1 MAKKKKKKAGGA
13 IVRRGVTVL
22 LALILICAVTFV
34 ITVNWIDVRARE
46 TETVPA
52 LFGNGFVP
60 ITSDVAQEPFVRGD
74 LVVMSQNGPYA
85 VGDCVLIENT
95 TDLPN
100 EELIDG
106 RFVLV
111 RILAENDG
119 SFQIVTRTS
128 SPQLMTITPAQV
140 LGTVAYV
147 VKGVGTLFDFVR
159 MPVGFFVMILVPFF
173 VLIVWIAVLSFLAHR
188 RRIKEAM
195 VQEEADETE
204 SEQTLRIDMI
214 NENVSVT
221 EETVD
226 LQKNEEPKQD
236 SEQESKQQTVP
247 ESVETAKEPVP
258 AKAEEDKLNPQPPVA
273 DILKETIAKK
283 NPQPVS
289 KQQSTRFDYEKGV
302 DALLDEL
309 MAEIGKPTQT
319 IPEPQPP
326 VTQTPVIS
334 ETKTQPVSSEI
345 KTKQESGVTSRP
357 SFMDMTTD
365 EIIEQF
371 TMELEEARLRPLEDI
386 QSDDFDVK

>member
-1 MAKKKKKKAGGA
+1 MAKKKKAGGA
-13 IVRRGVTVL
+13 ILRRGVTVL

-60 ITSDVAQEPFVRGD
+60 ITADVAQEPFVRGD
-74 LVVMSQNGPYA
+74 LVITSQNGPYA

-95 TDLPN
+95 TDLSK

-119 SFQIVTRTS
+119 SLQIVTRTS

-140 LGTVAYV
+140 LGTVTHV

-195 VQEEADETE
+195 AQEEADETE
-204 SEQTLRIDMI
+204 SEQTLRIETI

-221 EETVD
+221 AERLD
-226 LQKNEEPKQD
+226 LQKDEEERQRLK
-236 SEQESKQQTVP
+236 K
-247 ESVETAKEPVP
+247 ETKAEHIETEKNTEPVNSE
-258 AKAEEDKLNPQPPVA
+258 ADKLKPQPPAA
-273 DILKETIAKK
+273 DILTETPAKK
-283 NPQPVS
+283 KPETVS
-289 KQQSTRFDYEKGV
+289 KQSNRFDYEKGV
-302 DALLDEL
+302 DTLLDEL
-309 MAEIGKPTQT
+309 MAEISMSNQALSEQK
-319 IPEPQPP
+319 PP
-326 VTQTPVIS
+326 VTQTPMIN
-334 ETKTQPVSSEI
+334 ETKTTQPVSFEV
-345 KTKQESGVTSRP
+345 KKEPAAGVSSRP

-371 TMELEEARLRPLEDI
+371 TMELEEARLRPLDEI
-386 QSDDFDVK
+386 KSDSADVK

>member
-1 MAKKKKKKAGGA
+1 
-13 IVRRGVTVL
+13 
-22 LALILICAVTFV
+22 
-34 ITVNWIDVRARE
+34 
-46 TETVPA
+46 
-52 LFGNGFVP
+52 
-60 ITSDVAQEPFVRGD
+60 
-74 LVVMSQNGPYA
+74 
-85 VGDCVLIENT
+85 
-95 TDLPN
+95 
-100 EELIDG
+100 
-106 RFVLV
+106 
-111 RILAENDG
+111 
-119 SFQIVTRTS
+119 
-128 SPQLMTITPAQV
+128 
-140 LGTVAYV
+140 
-147 VKGVGTLFDFVR
+147 
-159 MPVGFFVMILVPFF
+159 
-173 VLIVWIAVLSFLAHR
+173 
-188 RRIKEAM
+188 
-195 VQEEADETE
+195 
-204 SEQTLRIDMI
+204 MI

-236 SEQESKQQTVP
+236 SEQEPKQKTVP
-247 ESVETAKEPVP
+247 ESVETVKEPVP

-319 IPEPQPP
+319 ISEPQPP

>member
-1 MAKKKKKKAGGA
+1 MAKKKKAGGA

-106 RFVLV
+106 RFVLA

-236 SEQESKQQTVP
+236 SEQEPKQKTVP

-309 MAEIGKPTQT
+309 MAEIGKSTQT

>member
-1 MAKKKKKKAGGA
+1 MAKKKKAGGA

-60 ITSDVAQEPFVRGD
+60 ITSDVVQEPFVRGD

-106 RFVLV
+106 RFVLA

-140 LGTVAYV
+140 LGTVAHV

-195 VQEEADETE
+195 AQEEADETE

-236 SEQESKQQTVP
+236 SEQEPKQKTVP

-309 MAEIGKPTQT
+309 MAEIGKSTQT

>member
-1 MAKKKKKKAGGA
+1 MAKKKKAGGA

-106 RFVLV
+106 RFVLA

-140 LGTVAYV
+140 LGTVAHV

-195 VQEEADETE
+195 AQEEADETE

-236 SEQESKQQTVP
+236 SEQEPKQKTVP

-309 MAEIGKPTQT
+309 MAEIGKSTQT

>member
-1 MAKKKKKKAGGA
+1 MAKKKKAGGA

-106 RFVLV
+106 RFVLA

-204 SEQTLRIDMI
+204 SEQILRIDMI

-236 SEQESKQQTVP
+236 SEQEPKQKTVP
-247 ESVETAKEPVP
+247 ESVETVKEPVP
-258 AKAEEDKLNPQPPVA
+258 AKVEEDKLNPQPPVA

-309 MAEIGKPTQT
+309 MAEISKSTQT
-319 IPEPQPP
+319 ISEPQPP
-326 VTQTPVIS
+326 VTQTSVIS

>member
-1 MAKKKKKKAGGA
+1 MAKKKKAGGA

-60 ITSDVAQEPFVRGD
+60 ITSDVVQEPFVRGD

-106 RFVLV
+106 RFVLA

-128 SPQLMTITPAQV
+128 SPQLITITPAQV

-236 SEQESKQQTVP
+236 SEQEPKQQTVP
-247 ESVETAKEPVP
+247 ESVETAKEQVP

-309 MAEIGKPTQT
+309 MAEIGKSTQT

>member
-1 MAKKKKKKAGGA
+1 MAKKKKAGGA

-236 SEQESKQQTVP
+236 SEQEPKQKTVP
-247 ESVETAKEPVP
+247 ESVETVKEPVP

-319 IPEPQPP
+319 ISEPQPP